1 MTKTFHFIS
10 GLPRSGSTLLSS
22 ILKQN
27 PRFTSGISDPLHSY
41 LHSITR
47 DTNTAVGMSAA
58 VPVGKRRELMLDM
71 FESFYKHDNEV
82 CFNTN
87 RGWTA
92 DTSLLKDLFPNFK
105 MIVCLRDVPW
115 ILDSFEQ
122 LNAKNPHTIK
132 PLYHHQELGNVH
144 DRCSI
149 LMGQMPNFGGYVH
162 GPLINVQQSMFAN
175 EAAQILYVEYD
186 TLVRYP
192 RSSMQQ
198 IYNFLG
204 ESWYEHDFDNVED
217 SYDEFDE
224 QAKIQGLH
232 TVRRKVEY
240 RDRRSILPGE
250 LWDRYSPMSFW
261 KSNFEQRKVLNWVAE
276 PQAAKNAPTAPTIQI
291 QTRPAIPT
299 IKRQL

>member
-1 MTKTFHFIS
+1 MSKTYHFIS

-27 PRFTSGISDPLHSY
+27 PRFTSGISDPLASY
-41 LHSITR
+41 AHSIIR
-47 DTNTAVGMSAA
+47 DTNTAVGMDAA
-58 VPVGKRRELMLDM
+58 VSIEKRRELIRDM
-71 FESFYKHDNEV
+71 FDSFYKNNNEV

-122 LNAKNPHTIK
+122 LNAKNPYTIK

-144 DRCSI
+144 DRCRI
-149 LMGQMPNFGGYVH
+149 LMGEMPNFGGYVH
-162 GPLINVQQSMFAN
+162 GPLINVQQSMFSN
-175 EAAQILYVEYD
+175 EIGHICYVEYD
-186 TLVRYP
+186 ALVQTP
-192 RSSMQQ
+192 RAVMQQ
-198 IYNFLG
+198 IYQFLG
-204 ESWYEHDFDNVED
+204 EPWYEHDFDNVED
-217 SYDEFDE
+217 SYDEFDN
-224 QAKIQGLH
+224 QAKIAGLH

-240 RDRRSILPGE
+240 QDRRSILPGE

-261 KSNFEQRKVLNWVAE
+261 KQNFEQRYKLNWITGN
-276 PQAAKNAPTAPTIQI
+276 QAGIPVRKS
-291 QTRPAIPT
+291 IPT
-299 IKRQL
+299 LNKQL